1 MIQELLTTVTRLLDQ
16 KGIGYMIS
24 GSLAL
29 NVYCI
34 PRMTMDIDMV
44 IELDQ
49 ANLTDFLEIF
59 LTGYYLN
66 EDTIKQEIKRK
77 GMFNVID
84 HRSGLK
90 IDFIIKKDT
99 EYRKLEF
106 SRRTRRL
113 VDDIPVWMVSVED
126 LIISKLDWIQQLQ
139 SDKQINDIQMLL
151 TLPGIDRD
159 YISSWSEKL
168 KLDTF
173 DLLKRN
179 DRYNV

>member
-1 MIQELLTTVTRLLDQ
+1 MIKELLKTVTHLLDQ

-34 PRMTMDIDMV
+34 PRMTMDIDIV
-44 IELDQ
+44 IELDL
-49 ANLTDFLEIF
+49 ANLSDFLEIF
-59 LTGYYLN
+59 STGYYLN

-90 IDFIIKKDT
+90 IDFIIRKDT

-106 SRRTRRL
+106 SRRTLRQ
-113 VDDIPVWMVSVED
+113 VDDIPVRMVSVED
-126 LIISKLDWIQQLQ
+126 LIISKLDWIQKLK
-139 SDKQINDIQMLL
+139 SDRQINDIKMLL
-151 TLPGIDRD
+151 NLPGIDRD

-168 KLDTF
+168 KLNTF
-173 DLLKRN
+173 NLLKEK
-179 DRYNV
+179 